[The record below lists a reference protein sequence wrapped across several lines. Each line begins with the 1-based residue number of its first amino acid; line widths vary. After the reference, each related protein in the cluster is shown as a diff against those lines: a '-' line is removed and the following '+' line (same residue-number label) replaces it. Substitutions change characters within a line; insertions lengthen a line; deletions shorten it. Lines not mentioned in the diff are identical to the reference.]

1 MKEVISQH
9 GSLFFV
15 GKNRD
20 KERLGLTRR
29 VSRTVDSRVNL
40 PRIQSSPSLV
50 WREGKRTM
58 SQYDLK
64 NSQNKQQKQLLSG
77 KILLVM

>member
-1 MKEVISQH
+1 MKEVIGQH

-20 KERLGLTRR
+20 KERLEPTHR
-29 VSRTVDSRVNL
+29 VSQTVDSRMNL
-40 PRIQSSPSLV
+40 LKIQSSPSLV

-58 SQYDLK
+58 SWYDLRIF
-64 NSQNKQQKQLLSG
+64 QNKQQKVLPSG
-77 KILLVM
+77 VNQP

>member
-9 GSLFFV
+9 GSLFLM

-29 VSRTVDSRVNL
+29 VSQTVDPRVNL

-50 WREGKRTM
+50 WREGERTM

-64 NSQNKQQKQLLSG
+64 ISKISNKKVV
-77 KILLVM
+77 IW